1 MMSVINSRLSKKQEM
16 KLCALL
22 GHAKLSLLYKASMHG
37 FNSNIFHEKCDRQG
51 PTVTVAYNNSGYIF
65 GAYISK
71 DYAQTG
77 QNIVDDK
84 AFLFSFNEREVDKAP
99 LRVVSTE
106 AQRSYIDG
114 NTGPNFNSLLFIYNN
129 TATVYSNPGTYNFD
143 PAEMHGNDL
152 QLSECEVYRV
162 EGFGSLMEKPWR
174 NLEWSLEKR
183 KSLMDEILRW
193 TPSVSSVQKARV
205 LLVGAVG
212 AGKSSFFNSVSS
224 VFKGHVSCRANTG
237 IAGTSLTTQFRVY
250 SIKAGSKFLPITLC
264 DSMGLEEGLNAGL
277 DIDDFT
283 NILKGHIQDRYQ
295 FNPSMPL
302 QSESSYFCK
311 IPTLK
316 EKIHTVVYV
325 MDACKIKL
333 LSDKLIEK
341 LTAFRRKANHMG
353 IPQMVLLTKVDEACR
368 SVGED
373 LKHVY
378 QSHYIYK
385 MMQEVSVCLGVSL
398 SAVVPVK
405 NYSEELELDPYTDIV
420 LLNTLQQIIRTSD
433 AYFDDVSCEE
443 E

>member
-1 MMSVINSRLSKKQEM
+1 MD
-16 KLCALL
+16 A
-22 GHAKLSLLYKASMHG
+22 
-37 FNSNIFHEKCDRQG
+37 
-51 PTVTVAYNNSGYIF
+51 
-65 GAYISK
+65 IS
-71 DYAQTG
+71 
-77 QNIVDDK
+77 
-84 AFLFSFNEREVDKAP
+84 
-99 LRVVSTE
+99 
-106 AQRSYIDG
+106 
-114 NTGPNFNSLLFIYNN
+114 
-129 TATVYSNPGTYNFD
+129 
-143 PAEMHGNDL
+143 
-152 QLSECEVYRV
+152 
-162 EGFGSLMEKPWR
+162 
-174 NLEWSLEKR
+174 
-183 KSLMDEILRW
+183 RW

-224 VFKGHVSCRANTG
+224 IFKGHVSCRANTG

-250 SIKAGSKFLPITLC
+250 SIKVGSKFLPITLC

-302 QSESSYFCK
+302 QSESPYFCK
-311 IPTLK
+311 TPTMK

-341 LTAFRRKANHMG
+341 LAAFRRKANHMG
-353 IPQMVLLTKVDEACR
+353 IPQMILLTKVDEACR

-385 MMQEVSVCLGVSL
+385 MMQEVSVRLGVSL

-420 LLNTLQQIIRTSD
+420 LLNAVQQIIRTSD
-433 AYFDDVSCEE
+433 VYFDDVSCEE